1 MAAIP
6 SSVPSW
12 KSDKE
17 EIVKFAIIGMLA
29 SPLILIAQNGGAWTN
44 IGPSPA
50 AVEAFAVGPQGSGT
64 IFMGTIAGVV
74 QKSSNDG
81 ASWLPMFV
89 GLGSY
94 TVKTLAMDASGPQ
107 TVYAGTIGDGMFRT
121 GDGGFTWQNVPAL
134 AGSIASIA
142 TDPKRPG
149 IVYAGVFSNLAK
161 GALEKS
167 TDGGATWTTL
177 FSSTATIFNITI
189 DPGNPDTVY
198 FPTVGHGA
206 FKSTDGGQHWS
217 AITSLTPQAVW
228 TMALDPANSQIL
240 YAGTNDD
247 GVWKS
252 ADAGNTWQQTGSLG
266 SFPVYSL
273 AVDAAHS
280 VYAGTN
286 GGGVWSSSDGGVTWK
301 PTGLSNGMIL
311 ALALDSAGALYGG
324 TSSAGAQISHD
335 HGVTWTTLNTGVD
348 LYSKFGYGIWIDPK
362 NSQKIFVG
370 DEDMYGLV
378 WSQDGGA
385 TWSAAPPSFTARGTR
400 SVVFDP
406 TNSKRIYASGL
417 NGDAFFKSTDGGLT
431 WSARRFGSSAVYVIA
446 VAVDPLSPNT
456 VYAGT
461 QNEGFFRSEDY
472 GDTWE
477 SVGAGLSGS
486 ITRLTAD
493 PTDVGRLF
501 ASTATATYLSEDAG
515 STWTNV
521 LNLPAWTVTID
532 PGDPSTVY
540 ATTRTQGVFRSS
552 DGGHTW
558 QSIGLTNLAAGPSA
572 PVIVDPANRQTL
584 YVGGDGS
591 VFKSLDGGDHWF
603 AVNSGLLGPSVSGLA
618 MDPANSS
625 VLYACGAFGVFK
637 TVTGGEGPGA
647 SIFISSIA
655 NAASYSSQISSGET
669 VVITGSGL
677 ASTDEL
683 TFADSKGTSGPELSG
698 TEVRFNAIPAT
709 LIYTS
714 STQVAA
720 IVPDL
725 GSDPQAQVTVS
736 YEGRISAPVKVGI
749 ATAAPGLFTLDSS
762 GSGQAVA
769 LNQDGSING
778 GLNPAKVG
786 EAISLFA
793 TGTGPSGGTV
803 TVTIGATANIPASTK
818 SVSPGVVEIDVKI
831 PGGVTTG
838 GAVPVVVVAGGNGVN
853 SSSQPGVTI
862 ALQLTGVAYAA
873 AGTSIGGA
881 TAATT
886 DTAGNIYF
894 ISSNSVFRVD
904 PNGALTRIAGNLKP
918 GYSGDGGPAIDAQ
931 LSTDDLVNGAPQ
943 FYVPGGLAIDSKGNL
958 YISDGGNARVR
969 RISPDGVITTVAGN
983 GTPGDSGDGG
993 PAISAQI
1000 MNPRGLAVDAEG
1012 NLYIADTAAVRK
1024 ISTGGIISKSA
1035 PFGGL
1040 GVAVD
1045 SGGNLFI
1052 VDYTQVRMVSPAGAV
1067 KTVAGGTGIIGISG
1081 DGGPA
1086 TSAAFI
1092 GPTAVAIDSAGNLYI
1107 GDVSRVRKVTPD
1119 GIVNTVA
1126 GGGSADPGDGGP
1138 ATSAQILVVS
1148 IALDNSANLYIA
1160 GYGRVRKVSHDGTI
1174 TTVAGNGN

>member
-1 MAAIP
+1 
-6 SSVPSW
+6 
-12 KSDKE
+12 
-17 EIVKFAIIGMLA
+17 VKFTIIVMLA
-29 SPLILIAQNGGAWTN
+29 SPLILVAQNGTAWTS
-44 IGPSPA
+44 IGPAPA
-50 AVEAFAVGPQGSGT
+50 AVEAFAIGPQGSGT
-64 IFMGTIAGVV
+64 IFMGTIGGVV
-74 QKSSNDG
+74 QKSSNSG
-81 ASWLPMFV
+81 ASWLPMWV
-89 GLGSY
+89 GLASY
-94 TVKTLAMDASGPQ
+94 TVEALAMDASGPQ
-107 TVYAGTIGDGMFRT
+107 TVYAGTIGNGMFKT
-121 GDGGFTWQNVPAL
+121 SNGGFTWQNVPAL

-142 TDPKRPG
+142 ADPKRPG
-149 IVYAGVFSNLAK
+149 VVYAAVFSNLAK

-167 TDGGATWTTL
+167 TDGGSTWSTV
-177 FSSTATIFNITI
+177 FSSTATIFNISI
-189 DPGNPDTVY
+189 DPGNPDTIY

-206 FKSTDGGQHWS
+206 YKSTDGGQHWS
-217 AITSLTPQAVW
+217 AMVALTPQTVW

-252 ADAGNTWQQTGSLG
+252 ADGGNTWQQTEPLAP
-266 SFPVYSL
+266 FPIYSL
-273 AVDAAHS
+273 TVDAAHN

-301 PTGLSNGMIL
+301 PTSLSKGMIL
-311 ALALDSAGALYGG
+311 ALALDSAGVLYAG
-324 TSSAGAQISHD
+324 TSSEGAQSSHD
-335 HGVTWTTLNTGVD
+335 HGLTWTTLNTGVSN
-348 LYSKFGYGIWIDPK
+348 YSKYGYGIWIDP
-362 NSQKIFVG
+362 NDSRKIFVG
-370 DEDMYGLV
+370 AEDMYGLV

-446 VAVDPLSPNT
+446 VAIDPLSPNT
-456 VYAGT
+456 IYAGT
-461 QNEGFFRSEDY
+461 QNEGFFRSGDY

-477 SVGAGLSGS
+477 SVATGLSGA
-486 ITRLTAD
+486 ITRLTTD

-521 LNLPAWTVTID
+521 LNMPAWTVTID

-558 QSIGLTNLAAGPSA
+558 QSINAGIGVLTMGASA

-584 YVGGDGS
+584 YVGGDGL
-591 VFKSLDGGDHWF
+591 VFKSLDAGDHWF
-603 AVNSGLLGPSVSGLA
+603 PVDSGLLGPSISGLA

-637 TVTGGEGPGA
+637 TVTGGEAPGA
-647 SIFISSIA
+647 SVLISSIA
-655 NAASYSSQISSGET
+655 NAASYSSQISSGEA

-677 ASTDEL
+677 ASDEL
-683 TFADSKGTSGPELSG
+683 IFGGSKGVPSAELSG

-725 GSDPQAQVTVS
+725 GSDSQAQVTVS
-736 YEGRISAPVKVGI
+736 YEGRISAPVQVGI
-749 ATAAPGLFTLDSS
+749 ATVAPGLFTLDSS
-762 GSGQAVA
+762 GSGQAAA
-769 LNQDGSING
+769 LNQDGSLNS
-778 GLNPAKVG
+778 GLNPAQVG
-786 EAISLFA
+786 QAISLFA
-793 TGTGPSGGTV
+793 TGTGPIGGKV

-818 SVSPGVVEIDVKI
+818 NVSPGIVEVDVQI
-831 PGGVTTG
+831 PSGVATG
-838 GAVPVVVVAGGNGVN
+838 GAVPVAVVAGSNGAN
-853 SSSQPGVTI
+853 LSSQPGVTI
-862 ALQLTGVAYAA
+862 AVQLAGVAYAA
-873 AGTSIGGA
+873 AGASIGGA
-881 TAATT
+881 TGVTT
-886 DTAGNIYF
+886 DSAGNSYF
-894 ISSNSVFRVD
+894 VSSNSVFRVD
-904 PNGALTRIAGNLKP
+904 PNGGLTRIAGNLKP
-918 GYSGDGGPAIDAQ
+918 GYSGDGGPATEAQ
-931 LSTDDLVNGAPQ
+931 LSTDGLLNGASS
-943 FYVPGGLAIDSKGNL
+943 VPSGLATDSQGNL
-958 YISDGGNARVR
+958 YISDSGNARVR

-993 PAISAQI
+993 PATAAQI
-1000 MNPRGLAVDAEG
+1000 AAPSGLAFDAAG
-1012 NLYIADTAAVRK
+1012 NLYIADSAAVRK
-1024 ISTGGIISKSA
+1024 ISTTGIISTAA
-1035 PFGGL
+1035 PFGAL
-1040 GVAVD
+1040 GAAVD
-1045 SGGNLFI
+1045 SGGNLFV
-1052 VDYTQVRMVSPAGAV
+1052 VDYTQVRMISPSGTV
-1067 KTVAGGTGIIGISG
+1067 KIVAGGTGIIGISG

-1092 GPTAVAIDSAGNLYI
+1092 GPTGIAIDGGGNLYI
-1107 GDVSRVRKVTPD
+1107 GDVGRVRKVTPD
-1119 GIVNTVA
+1119 GIINTIA
-1126 GGGSADPGDGGP
+1126 GGGSADPGDGGA
-1138 ATSAQILVVS
+1138 ATGAEISVVS
-1148 IALDNSANLYIA
+1148 IALDNLGNLYIA